1 MSQTRVHNV
10 LKNNYFLIK
19 IKKETCQP
27 NKHVNKIV
35 SSCTSEYSSFTQDQR
50 SFDIK
55 WQTNSN
61 SSISSSLYNINILNA
76 FKYTKSSDL
85 NSNPYRGKVNTYL
98 GGGYVFK
105 MMMIRSNET
114 TLENQTKALQNLSW
128 LNEQTSAIFL
138 EFTLFNPNVNLFQ
151 HCLFLFEITSGGN
164 IVKSSQL
171 TPVNLFDLND
181 SSLISLKII
190 MYLIYM
196 TLVCILI
203 VTETRDLLKSKW
215 TVYFRNAYNYF
226 DLCII
231 GFSWAAFSIYL
242 YRLYSAYEIND
253 TLKRNDKSKLF
264 INFQYT
270 ASCQILFDFL
280 MGSCVFFASLR
291 FIKIFRF
298 NRRVI
303 IFVHAF
309 KNSLSELVSF
319 GLIFI
324 IAWMSFVQAFYILLN
339 TEAKEFASIFDSM
352 ATCFQI
358 ILGKFNSQAFADSK
372 SGFLLAPLLFVAYNV
387 AIVFLLINILVA
399 ILLDSYE
406 IARSDPYLDQVDPDM
421 FAYIKETLYSLIP
434 FIDQQATKKKLEDKN
449 KPIYIGF
456 TQTFEKR
463 VDNIL
468 EKIKKVIFLS
478 FYFLLFIPRTKR
490 GKSNQKKN

>member
-1 MSQTRVHNV
+1 MPSNQ
-10 LKNNYFLIK
+10 
-19 IKKETCQP
+19 
-27 NKHVNKIV
+27 VNKIV

-50 SFDIK
+50 SYDPK

-85 NSNPYRGKVNTYL
+85 NSYPFAGKVNTYL

-105 MMMIRSNET
+105 MMSTSNHT
-114 TLENQTKALQNLSW
+114 KLENQAKTLQNLTW
-128 LNEQTSAIFL
+128 INEQTSAIFL

-151 HCLFLFEITSGGN
+151 HCLFLFEITSGGH

-171 TPVNLFDLND
+171 TPLNLFDLND
-181 SSLISLKII
+181 KSLISFKII

-196 TLVCILI
+196 ILVCILI
-203 VTETRDLLKSKW
+203 VTETRHLLKSKW
-215 TVYFRNAYNYF
+215 TDYFRNAYNYF

-231 GFSWAAFSIYL
+231 GFSWAAFSMYL
-242 YRLYSAYEIND
+242 YRFYSAYEIND
-253 TLKRNDKSKLF
+253 TLKRNDDKSQLF

-280 MGSCVFFASLR
+280 MASCVFFASLR

-303 IFVHAF
+303 VFVHAF
-309 KNSLSELVSF
+309 KKCLSELVSF
-319 GLIFI
+319 GLILI

-358 ILGKFNSQAFADSK
+358 ILGKFNSQAFVGSK
-372 SGFLLAPLLFVAYNV
+372 SILPLPLFVAYNV
-387 AIVFLLINILVA
+387 AIVFVMVNLLVSILGESFE
-399 ILLDSYE
+399 L
-406 IARSDPYLDQVDPDM
+406 ARQDNDLRRDDVDV
-421 FAYIKETLYSLIP
+421 
-434 FIDQQATKKKLEDKN
+434 
-449 KPIYIGF
+449 IGF
-456 TQTFEKR
+456 AINSILSLNPFVEKTSNTKNVYVDFFQNLETSVDKFIFKFKR
-463 VDNIL
+463 VIQIL
-468 EKIKKVIFLS
+468 
-478 FYFLLFIPRTKR
+478 
-490 GKSNQKKN
+490 